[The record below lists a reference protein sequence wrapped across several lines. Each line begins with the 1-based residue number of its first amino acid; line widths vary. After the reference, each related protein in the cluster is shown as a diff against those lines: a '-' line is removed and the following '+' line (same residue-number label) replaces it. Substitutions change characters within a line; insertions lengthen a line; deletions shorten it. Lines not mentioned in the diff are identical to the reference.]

1 MHRYSVFGG
10 CLLSAI
16 PFPELRLL
24 RGRMPDWTL
33 RRAELSLTS
42 RRVDLLGEDRVDV
55 NVRVRLFRT
64 ADGFRL
70 DYDDTGTFDV
80 LDGGARILWYAGND
94 VRPEA
99 VRLDVLGRVL
109 PVALHASGAL
119 CLHGSAVAIQ
129 GRGIA
134 FLAPKLH
141 GKSTLAQALVAAGAR
156 MASDDVVPVYAGHPP
171 RMAPGVPSARLWSD
185 ALEHLG
191 ARMPSAIAA
200 DEKHTLDLPPNER
213 LMLEPLPLAAVYL
226 LKPTELPAAESPAHR
241 TQLPPLQAAL
251 ALLREAKLGALLGQ
265 SEAGVLLDR
274 VVALAG
280 TVPVYTLELARGWE
294 QLPFV
299 VAQLLAWHQEAPA
312 PAEV

>member
-10 CLLSAI
+10 SLLSAVA
-16 PFPELRLL
+16 FPELRP
-24 RGRMPDWTL
+24 RSDGSADWTL
-33 RRAELSLTS
+33 LHAEG
-42 RRVDLLGEDRVDV
+42 VAPEVEAELLGEDQVDV
-55 NVRVRLFRT
+55 SVRVRLFRL
-64 ADGFRL
+64 AAGFRL
-70 DYDDTGTFDV
+70 VYDDTGTFDV
-80 LDGGARILWYAGND
+80 IDQGTRIRWHPGAEP
-94 VRPEA
+94 RPEA

-119 CLHGSAVAIQ
+119 CLHGSAVAIE

-141 GKSTLAQALVAAGAR
+141 GKSTLAQAMVSAGAR

-191 ARMPSAIAA
+191 ARMPSGIAA
-200 DEKHTLDLPPNER
+200 DEKHTLDLPPDER
-213 LMLEPLPLAAVYL
+213 LMLKPLPLAAVYL
-226 LKPTELPAAESPAHR
+226 LKPTELSAGEAPAHR

-265 SEAGVLLDR
+265 SEAGVLL
-274 VVALAG
+274 
-280 TVPVYTLELARGWE
+280 
-294 QLPFV
+294 
-299 VAQLLAWHQEAPA
+299 
-312 PAEV
+312 